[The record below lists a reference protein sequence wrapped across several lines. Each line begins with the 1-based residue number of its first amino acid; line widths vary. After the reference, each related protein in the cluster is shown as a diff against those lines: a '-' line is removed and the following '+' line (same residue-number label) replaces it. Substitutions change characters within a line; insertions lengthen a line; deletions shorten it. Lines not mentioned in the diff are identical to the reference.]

1 MSNGFHR
8 IIALLL
14 FAFFSVGCVQT
25 LPTKEPLP
33 VAPVQF
39 GERELREVSNIF
51 ILTDASGSM
60 WKEKTFP
67 TAKSLS
73 TSFVKALPDA
83 RARSRSGD
91 YNVAYIAFGGEDRLA
106 VPLQRFDRQK
116 LLAATEQA
124 DIMGSKG
131 GIGGKTPIH
140 AVIGE
145 IGQQLEGKSGATAV
159 VLFSDGVADDSDRA
173 LASATALAEGYR
185 GGRLCIYGVQ
195 VGEQQD
201 GAEFLRAL
209 SGVTACG
216 TSQNAQQLSAPASF
230 QRYAKNVVVG
240 AAPLPPVAAPPPSAC
255 AGAIRLRGIEFGFD
269 KAEVTDATTVAGR
282 EIAANVVVAHGVGV
296 RARGDRETTAGAAQT
311 AILRYRVV
319 MNVHVIVEP
328 EGPLTDKIEERLADT
343 NATVERAAV
352 TEHVVVGDLKVVGVA
367 VNHDAAAD
375 VAARN
380 RQAVDA

>member
-1 MSNGFHR
+1 MSNGFHH

-14 FAFFSVGCVQT
+14 FALYAVGCVQT
-25 LPTKEPLP
+25 LPTKEPLA

-39 GERELREVSNIF
+39 GERELREVSNLF

-60 WKEKTFP
+60 WKEQTFP

-83 RARSRSGD
+83 TARSSGGD
-91 YNVAYIAFGGEDRLA
+91 YNVGYIAFGGEDRVA

-116 LLAATEQA
+116 LLAAADQA
-124 DIMGSKG
+124 DIMGSMSDTG
-131 GIGGKTPIH
+131 GTTPFH
-140 AVIGE
+140 AVIDE
-145 IGQQLEGKSGATAV
+145 IAQQLEGKSGATAIM
-159 VLFSDGVADDSDRA
+159 LFSDGVADDSDRA

-240 AAPLPPVAAPPPSAC
+240 AAPLPPVAAAPPSAC

-269 KAEVTDATTVAGR
+269 EAEVSDASKVVLDTAVETIAGCKELRLKVGGHTDSIGTEAYNEGLSER
-282 EIAANVVVAHGVGV
+282 
-296 RARGDRETTAGAAQT
+296 RARAVRDYLVSRGIDRDRTSAQGFGKSQPI
-311 AILRYRVV
+311 ASNDSSDGR
-319 MNVHVIVEP
+319 
-328 EGPLTDKIEERLADT
+328 
-343 NATVERAAV
+343 
-352 TEHVVVGDLKVVGVA
+352 
-367 VNHDAAAD
+367 
-375 VAARN
+375 ARN
-380 RQAVDA
+380 RRVELAPIQ

>member
-14 FAFFSVGCVQT
+14 FALFAVGCAQT
-25 LPTKEPLP
+25 LPTKEPLA

-51 ILTDASGSM
+51 ILTDASGTM
-60 WKEKTFP
+60 WKEQTFP

-83 RARSRSGD
+83 RARSVGGD
-91 YNVAYIAFGGEDRLA
+91 YNAGYIAFGGEDRVA

-116 LLAATEQA
+116 LLAAADRA
-124 DIMGSKG
+124 DIMGSMSGTG
-131 GIGGKTPIH
+131 GTTPIH
-140 AVIGE
+140 AVIDE
-145 IGQQLEGKSGATAV
+145 IAQQLEGKSGATAV

-195 VGEQQD
+195 VGDQQD

-240 AAPLPPVAAPPPSAC
+240 AAPLPPVAAAPPSAC

-269 KAEVTDATTVAGR
+269 KAEVTDASKVVLDTAVETIAGCKEVR
-282 EIAANVVVAHGVGV
+282 LKVSGHTDSIGTEAYNEGLSER
-296 RARGDRETTAGAAQT
+296 RARAVRDYLVSKGIDKDRVSAQGFGKSQPI
-311 AILRYRVV
+311 ASNDSSDGR
-319 MNVHVIVEP
+319 
-328 EGPLTDKIEERLADT
+328 
-343 NATVERAAV
+343 
-352 TEHVVVGDLKVVGVA
+352 
-367 VNHDAAAD
+367 
-375 VAARN
+375 ARN
-380 RQAVDA
+380 RRVELAPTQ